1 MRRAA
6 YECAEEEEFIGVK
19 GIGWVVVEIVVVDGG
34 QLFCFGFVAGFFADF
49 AEGGD
54 AGRVTDVSPSAREGP
69 GTVVTLFDEE
79 DAIVVENGGADVDFL
94 GWRNRNFFGRD
105 RLRSL

>member
-34 QLFCFGFVAGFFADF
+34 QLFCFGFVAGFFPDF

-69 GTVVTLFDEE
+69 
-79 DAIVVENGGADVDFL
+79 APS
-94 GWRNRNFFGRD
+94 
-105 RLRSL
+105 LRSLTRRMRSLSKTAARTSTFGVA